1 MKVYRFSL
9 FTLDVTRLVM
19 STEVD
24 EPDPKADLEFW
35 NRFLEGDCYM
45 EYLGEFEDE
54 DINSDDRGFFET
66 FREYTGE
73 DPSSSTKFINFLEYC
88 IKNNK

>member
-9 FTLDVTRLVM
+9 FTLDAARLVM

-45 EYLGEFEDE
+45 EYLGESYEELTND
-54 DINSDDRGFFET
+54 
-66 FREYTGE
+66 
-73 DPSSSTKFINFLEYC
+73 
-88 IKNNK
+88 